1 MRIIDRYLLR
11 QFFKTFLICFL
22 SLLGLF
28 VVFHAFTNLESFF
41 RIADRQGGLGRAMGL
56 YYARQSL
63 LFFDRTVGLVN
74 LTAAMFTVTWIQ
86 RHNELVALMAAGVS
100 RVRVVIPV
108 IVAVVAVIGLALLN
122 RELLIP
128 RFRDELSRKPQDLAT
143 DVPRPFDPQYD
154 ERSDVLIRGQAAIAA
169 QHKIERLTLSLPVSL
184 DPYTRKIIAREAYYK
199 APAGGRP
206 GGYLLVGMEQPRD
219 LSTQPSLTLD
229 DGPVIV
235 TARDAPAWL
244 LPDQCFLVSDVSFEQ
259 LTNGDAW
266 REFSSTSQL
275 IRGLHNRS
283 LNLGGDIRVAIHARI
298 AQPLL
303 DIVLL
308 FLGLPLVMTLENR
321 NVFVAMALC
330 AVVTLAFLLV
340 VIVFQ
345 KLGGAYV
352 LGMSP
357 ALGVWIPL
365 MIFAPLAVEL
375 AISMNE

>member
-11 QFFKTFLICFL
+11 QFLKTFLICFL

-28 VVFHAFTNLESFF
+28 VVFHAFTNLDSFL

-74 LTAAMFTVTWIQ
+74 LTAAMFTITWIQ

-108 IVAVVAVIGLALLN
+108 VAAVVIVIGLATLN

-128 RFRDELSRKPQDLAT
+128 RFRDELSRKPNELAT
-143 DVPRPFDPQYD
+143 DVPRPFDGQYD

-169 QHKIERLTLSLPVSL
+169 QQKIERLILSLPASL
-184 DPYTRKIIAREAYYK
+184 DQRIRKIMAREAYYT
-199 APAGGRP
+199 APAHGRP
-206 GGYLLVGMEQPRD
+206 AGYLLSGIEQPKD
-219 LSTQPSLTLD
+219 LAAQPSLTLD
-229 DGPVIV
+229 DGPVII
-235 TARDAPAWL
+235 TARDAPTWL
-244 LPDQCFLVSDVSFEQ
+244 GPDQCFLVSDVTFEQ
-259 LTNGDAW
+259 LTNAEAW

-275 IRGLHNRS
+275 VRGLHNRS
-283 LNLGGDIRVAIHARI
+283 LNLGGDIPVAIHTRI
-298 AQPLL
+298 VQPFL
-303 DIVLL
+303 DVILL
-308 FLGLPLVMTLENR
+308 FLGLPLVMTRENR

-345 KLGGAYV
+345 KLGGMYAF
-352 LGMSP
+352 GMSP